1 MTTILFKDGEEHRVD
16 ALEVYSLLANGYT
29 TELTPVAAPVATP
42 VEGESD
48 AELEAARELY
58 EEKFGKKPHHKKT
71 FTTIMAELES

>member
-1 MTTILFKDGEEHRVD
+1 MTTILYKDGVEHRVD
-16 ALEVYSLLANGYT
+16 PLRVYAHIQNGYT

-42 VEGESD
+42 VEAESD

-58 EEKFGKKPHHKKT
+58 EEKFGKKPHHKKA